1 MNIAYQSGTIF
12 SIVDGSMGSYPSE
25 CIEKF
30 LRLALK
36 CCQDET
42 DARPSMADVVR
53 ELESIWL
60 MTPES
65 DGKTTESFSIEATK
79 KMTPPSSS
87 SEMMNPNVSYDISG
101 SDLISGV
108 TPTVTPR

>member
-1 MNIAYQSGTIF
+1 M
-12 SIVDGSMGSYPSE
+12 
-25 CIEKF
+25 
-30 LRLALK
+30 LALK

-53 ELESIWL
+53 ELESIRL
-60 MTPES
+60 LAPEL
-65 DGKTTESFSIEATK
+65 DGRTTESFSIETTN

-87 SEMMNPNVSYDISG
+87 SEIMNPNMSYDVSG